1 MKDLNHV
8 FVKEIANNNRFFGI
22 SISYFIN
29 SNKND
34 DFEKLTLFITLAKK
48 YNVKIFI
55 SSFAKRPYDL
65 QSKMSINNFAKV
77 FSLSNKLHYLNKLNL
92 TLLNTN

>member
-34 DFEKLTLFITLAKK
+34 DFEKLTLFMSLANK
-48 YNVKIFI
+48 YNVKLFV
-55 SSFAKRPYDL
+55 SSFAKKPYDL
-65 QSKMSINNFAKV
+65 QSKKSINNFTKS
-77 FSLSNKLHYLNKLNL
+77 FGISNKLHYLNKVNL
-92 TLLNTN
+92 TL